1 VLLLAVIAFAVAFL
15 PTLRDDARQGAEA
28 VARDRAER
36 RADLVRRLEAEQR
49 PRPGRGPAGRP
60 DRLTTRA
67 ALLDHVARAI
77 AADARAR
84 ARRGELDGRI
94 RRVDCEPFPRTVG
107 APAPHESLARSRG
120 RYSCVAVTAEFTR
133 TAGSPGGVIGHQYRA
148 LVDFRTGR
156 YAFCKVSGQSGP
168 SRDQLVTTPR
178 ACGG

>member
-1 VLLLAVIAFAVAFL
+1 VLGVAAFGAAFL
-15 PTLRDDARQGAEA
+15 PSLRDDARQGAEA
-28 VARDRAER
+28 IARDRAER
-36 RADLVRRLEAEQR
+36 RAELVRRLEAEQR
-49 PRPGRGPAGRP
+49 PRAGRGPAGAP

-67 ALLDHVARAI
+67 ALFTEVTGAI
-77 AADARAR
+77 ATDARTR
-84 ARRGELDGRI
+84 VRRGELDGRI

-107 APAPHESLARSRG
+107 APAPHENLSRRRG
-120 RYSCVAVTAEFTR
+120 RYSCVAVTAEFAR
-133 TAGSPGGVIGHQYRA
+133 TDESPGGVIGHQYRA

>member
-1 VLLLAVIAFAVAFL
+1 VLGVAAFAAAFL
-15 PTLRDDARQGAEA
+15 PSLRDDARQGAEA
-28 VARDRAER
+28 IARDRAER
-36 RADLVRRLEAEQR
+36 RAELVRRLEAEQR
-49 PRPGRGPAGRP
+49 PRAGRGPAGRP
-60 DRLTTRA
+60 DRLATRA
-67 ALLDHVARAI
+67 ALLDDVAGAI

-84 ARRGELDGRI
+84 VRRGELDGRI
-94 RRVDCEPFPRTVG
+94 RRVDCEPYPRST
-107 APAPHESLARSRG
+107 AAAPHETLARRRG
-120 RYSCVAVTAEFTR
+120 GYSCVAVTAEFTR